1 MYFRNKRKMD
11 ERIQI
16 NKSKIRKYPQTQKRI
31 INIMKQTQTKIDFV
45 KSK

>member
-1 MYFRNKRKMD
+1 MYFRNKRKID

-31 INIMKQTQTKIDFV
+31 KYYEANTNQN
-45 KSK
+45 